1 MASIIKIDANEHP
14 IKSVTVFKTNKA
26 EVVRIFKVS
35 LEVSPSLVLWSFERT
50 THDTFRRKARVK
62 YRFAISLVQSTQ
74 NPPVS
79 PVLVMPNYS
88 TSFAPLDLTLRRSTA
103 QVPQK
108 KSVSWMRRGTPSRE
122 I

>member
-1 MASIIKIDANEHP
+1 MASIIRLDANEHP

-26 EVVRIFKVS
+26 EVVRIFNVS
-35 LEVSPSLVLWSFERT
+35 LEVSPSLVLWCSERT
-50 THDTFRRKARVK
+50 THDTFLRRARVK

-88 TSFAPLDLTLRRSTA
+88 TSFAPLDLTSRRSTA
-103 QVPQK
+103 EVPQK
-108 KSVSWMRRGTPSRE
+108 KFVG
-122 I
+122 